1 MKLDELMQRIQRIE
15 PAVAT
20 AQSGAQGAQRIV
32 LATLHALRQALNEC
46 TPDER
51 MALPGL
57 GQFRVRKDR
66 QQAPAGALRRM
77 VFSPEDSARTTRV
90 DELAPPAAAAQ
101 PEAQPSA

>member
-20 AQSGAQGAQRIV
+20 AQPGAQGPQRIV

-46 TPDER
+46 TPEER

-77 VFSPEDSARTTRV
+77 VFSPEDSARTARV
-90 DELAPPAAAAQ
+90 DEQLSDQAHHGPAVAPGA
-101 PEAQPSA
+101 